1 MSSYAMLRIYESTS
15 DSEHFQ
21 ENLVCKEDLDKD
33 AGLKETTTRIIL
45 LWVRILK
52 AVKNNTSFTFLIFT
66 ASCSIYASK
75 YIWTFG
81 YLPSHQNPFLISR
94 RKTQKKLDKLLLW
107 LQEEAFTIDLS
118 SFALHNNS
126 SEIML
131 HGGIGYIYSSPIT

>member
-33 AGLKETTTRIIL
+33 AGLKETATRIIL

-75 YIWTFG
+75 